1 MVRPQNLHG
10 RALQSYMAKGVD
22 RSRGREFGPSVGSVV
37 YPTYCSLL
45 TEAKSE
51 LVKARLSHLS
61 HPPKAYQFYQS
72 PYNHLCDISTVLL
85 HLSYYIASFFLFSCS
100 AMASLALLLEQPN
113 AVLRHLDKHISPLG
127 FYSNS
132 TFPDY

>member
-1 MVRPQNLHG
+1 M
-10 RALQSYMAKGVD
+10 
-22 RSRGREFGPSVGSVV
+22 GSVV

-45 TEAKSE
+45 EAKSE

-72 PYNHLCDISTVLL
+72 PYNHLCDRISTVLL
-85 HLSYYIASFFLFSCS
+85 HLSYYYIVSFFLFPCS
-100 AMASLALLLEQPN
+100 AVASLALFLEQPN
-113 AVLRHLDKHISPLG
+113 GVLRHLDTHISPLG
-127 FYSNS
+127 FYLNG